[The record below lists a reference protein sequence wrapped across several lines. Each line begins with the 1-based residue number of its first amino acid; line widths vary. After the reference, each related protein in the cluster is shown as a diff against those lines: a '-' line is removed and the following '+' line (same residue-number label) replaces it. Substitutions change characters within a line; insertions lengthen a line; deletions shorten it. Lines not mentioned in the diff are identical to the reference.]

1 MKSLK
6 GLGGFGLSTS
16 NKWQDVTY
24 LHVQLNQ
31 DGSVTLFTLIQA
43 GSKTVSHARIT
54 ISEEDSC
61 KLREILSG
69 TISNPVSQVT
79 IQGVNPEIV
88 KKFMAENSGGG
99 DILARGLAEAKDSY
113 LKRDEPYHN
122 PPGDFKI
129 SPNRETKKGPTE

>member
-1 MKSLK
+1 M
-6 GLGGFGLSTS
+6 
-16 NKWQDVTY
+16 
-24 LHVQLNQ
+24 
-31 DGSVTLFTLIQA
+31 
-43 GSKTVSHARIT
+43 SHARIT

-99 DILARGLAEAKDSY
+99 DSSIPLVIDYSDILARGLAEAKDSY